1 MGGQNIP
8 SFFVSVFLFDEE
20 RAGHCCLGFSL
31 VAVSRGY
38 SLVAALGL
46 LTVVASPVVEYGLQ
60 GARASVIAAHGL
72 STYSSWTP

>member
-20 RAGHCCLGFSL
+20 RAGLHCCLGFSL
-31 VAVSRGY
+31 VAMSRGY

-46 LTVVASPVVEYGLQ
+46 LTVAASLVVEYGL
-60 GARASVIAAHGL
+60 
-72 STYSSWTP
+72 